1 MILIH
6 IFEWLVFG
14 YLAASVLYLLIFS
27 IAGRFPLTESANSGS
42 EQNKFAVL
50 IPAYKEDQ
58 VIVQTAQQALNQSY
72 AKKLYDVIVVADSLQ
87 AATLQRLRLLPVKLI
102 EVAFE
107 KSTKVKAINAALRQ
121 IPDDYV
127 AALILDAD
135 NVMAVDFLEKMNAAM
150 LQGSKVVQG
159 HRVAKNMNTP
169 MAKLDALSEEINNH
183 IFRKG
188 HRRLGL
194 SAALIGSGMAFEF
207 RLFKEMMQ
215 GIHAVSGFDKE
226 LELKLLKAGHQIEY
240 LPSALV
246 YDEKVQDRRNF
257 SGQRRRWLAA
267 QLIYLRKYFSAGIS
281 QVIVHKNIDFFD
293 KVIQMLLP
301 PRILLLG
308 SVVLIASFSGLLQL
322 LNFQSLFFSAFEWF
336 SLVFFTAVALILS
349 IPKSFFNKKMLTAV
363 LYAPLGFWEMLRAL
377 LHMKNANKVFIHTE
391 HGISKKSKKNGV
403 LFNKTKTA

>member
-27 IAGRFPLTESANSGS
+27 IAGRFPLRESANSGS

-58 VIVQTAQQALNQSY
+58 VIVQTAQQALKQTY
-72 AKKLYDVIVVADSLQ
+72 AKNLYDVIVVADSLQ
-87 AATLQRLRLLPVKLI
+87 TSTLLKLRQLAVKLI
-102 EVAFE
+102 EVTFE
-107 KSTKVKAINAALRQ
+107 KSTKVKAINAALQQ
-121 IPDDYV
+121 IPDDYA

-135 NVMAVDFLEKMNAAM
+135 NVMADDFLKKMNSAM

-207 RLFKEMMQ
+207 QLFKEIMQ
-215 GIHAVSGFDKE
+215 SIHAVGGFDKE
-226 LELKLLKAGHQIEY
+226 LELKLLKARHKIEY

-246 YDEKVQDRRNF
+246 YDEKVQNRRNF
-257 SGQRRRWLAA
+257 SAQRRRWLAA
-267 QLIYLRKYFSAGIS
+267 QLFYLRTYFIEGLS
-281 QVIVHKNIDFFD
+281 QLIRHKNIDFFD
-293 KVIQMLLP
+293 KVIQMLVP

-308 SVVLIASFSGLLQL
+308 LVALFAVFSELLKL
-322 LNFQSLFFSAFEWF
+322 LNIQGLCFTAFEWF
-336 SLVFFTAVALILS
+336 SLFLFTAAALILS
-349 IPKSFFNKKMLTAV
+349 IPKSFFNRKMLIAV
-363 LYAPLGFWEMLRAL
+363 LYAHVAFFEMLCAL
-377 LHMKNANKVFIHTE
+377 LRMKNANKIFIHTE
-391 HGISKKSKKNGV
+391 HGITKK
-403 LFNKTKTA
+403 